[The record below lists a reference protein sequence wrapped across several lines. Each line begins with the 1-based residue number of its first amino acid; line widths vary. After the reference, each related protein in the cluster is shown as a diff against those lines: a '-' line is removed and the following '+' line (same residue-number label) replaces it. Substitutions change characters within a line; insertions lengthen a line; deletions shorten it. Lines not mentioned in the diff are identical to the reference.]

1 VGEEIGKGKK
11 LSEILN
17 SMEMVAEGINTA
29 KSVHSLMNKYGI
41 EMPICNAVYLVL
53 FKDIDPMQ
61 AVKELMTRELIY
73 EH

>member
-1 VGEEIGKGKK
+1 
-11 LSEILN
+11 
-17 SMEMVAEGINTA
+17 
-29 KSVHSLMNKYGI
+29 MNKYGI